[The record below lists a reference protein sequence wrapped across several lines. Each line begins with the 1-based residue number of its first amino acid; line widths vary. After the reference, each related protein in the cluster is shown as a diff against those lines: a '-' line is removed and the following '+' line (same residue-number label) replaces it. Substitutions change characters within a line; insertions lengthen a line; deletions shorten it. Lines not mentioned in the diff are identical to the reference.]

1 MWWPPHADI
10 NDEGQTV
17 TFGKP
22 SIGTTATIDGD
33 KTAEP
38 AEQITITDTVE
49 YSGLTVGQEYTLR
62 GELVFQA
69 TGEPVMSDEEP
80 VTAEATFI
88 PVNPTARWMCCS
100 LSTLL
105 GSKRHPVVV
114 LRTLLQGDTEIASH
128 EDIED
133 EGQTVTFTETP
144 QIGTTATVD
153 GAVTLPTL

>member
-88 PVNPTARWMCCS
+88 PSESN
-100 LSTLL
+100 
-105 GSKRHPVVV
+105 G
-114 LRTLLQGDTEIASH
+114 
-128 EDIED
+128 
-133 EGQTVTFTETP
+133 
-144 QIGTTATVD
+144 TVD
-153 GAVTLPTL
+153 VLFTFDATGLEATSRGRF